1 MNNNNNDNINHFMN
15 NPLFETFSKMLI
27 EEYLMNKGLKST
39 LDEFRKES
47 NNESSPKNGSNDAL
61 NNVITWYELAMK
73 LHLPDI
79 LAVGK
84 KDNSVLENILHA
96 LLRESSIRSRRN
108 IDTTLNKVLNTLPKN
123 TILPYS
129 NNDLYNNDNNDNNGL
144 NNNKSSKSL
153 KLKNDNKDDEDDDT
167 VSVSTKDEKD
177 DLKDTFK
184 KSNNKHLPTYVS
196 NPIIKKTIETLA
208 AEKYSK
214 SGKPSSENWVPE
226 IARMK
231 VIERHIAVAKE
242 TLKDIMIRE
251 ITNERENK
259 RLNVTDL
266 QRARFEEQLGA
277 TKKIQCG
284 SCCQKFLYVNL
295 PLVVTQKAVLDIRRK
310 WSGLTS
316 DNVFGGNDNNES
328 KKDSRLTAIPRC
340 YDEVRVCVFCAQF
353 FKDQNEYRPSYEDI
367 VYSEKKL
374 IKDEYKAKEIQK
386 NDPYLLVKKDRQL
399 EVQVRQM
406 ELDRIDT
413 NEEFGIEE
421 DTQE

>member
-1 MNNNNNDNINHFMN
+1 MNSSNDNANHFMN
-15 NPLFETFSKMLI
+15 NPLFESFSKMLI
-27 EEYLMNKGLKST
+27 EEYLMNKGYKST

-47 NNESSPKNGSNDAL
+47 NDEPLSKNDAL
-61 NNVITWYELAMK
+61 NNLITWYELAMK

-108 IDTTLNKVLNTLPKN
+108 IDTTLSKVLNTPKN
-123 TILPYS
+123 TMLQYT
-129 NNDLYNNDNNDNNGL
+129 NNDLYNNNDSDNNGI
-144 NNNKSSKSL
+144 NNTNKSSKTL
-153 KLKNDNKDDEDDDT
+153 KFKNDCNDDEDEDT
-167 VSVSTKDEKD
+167 VSVSTKDDKD

-184 KSNNKHLPTYVS
+184 KSNNKPTYIT
-196 NPIIKKTIETLA
+196 NPAIKKTIETLA

-214 SGKPSSENWVPE
+214 SSKPSSENWVPE

-242 TLKDIMIRE
+242 TLKDIMVRE

-316 DNVFGGNDNNES
+316 DNVFGGNDSNES
-328 KKDSRLTAIPRC
+328 KKDSRLNAIPRC

-353 FKDQNEYRPSYEDI
+353 FKNQNEYRPSYEDI
-367 VYSEKKL
+367 MYSEKKL
-374 IKDEYKAKEIQK
+374 IKDEVKAKEIQK

-399 EVQVRQM
+399 EVQLRQL
-406 ELDRIDT
+406 ELEKLDI
-413 NEEFGIEE
+413 NEEFGTE
-421 DTQE
+421 DDAQE

>member
-1 MNNNNNDNINHFMN
+1 MNSGNDNANHFMN
-15 NPLFETFSKMLI
+15 NPLFESFSKMLI
-27 EEYLMNKGLKST
+27 EEYLMNKGYKST

-47 NNESSPKNGSNDAL
+47 NDEPLSKNDAL
-61 NNVITWYELAMK
+61 NNLITWYELAMK

-108 IDTTLNKVLNTLPKN
+108 IDTTLSKVLNTPKN
-123 TILPYS
+123 TMLQYT
-129 NNDLYNNDNNDNNGL
+129 NNDLYNNNDSDNNGI
-144 NNNKSSKSL
+144 NNTNKSSKTL
-153 KLKNDNKDDEDDDT
+153 KFKNDCNDDEDEDT
-167 VSVSTKDEKD
+167 VSVSTKDDKD

-184 KSNNKHLPTYVS
+184 KSNNKPTYIT
-196 NPIIKKTIETLA
+196 NPAIKKTIETLA

-214 SGKPSSENWVPE
+214 SSKPSSENWVPE

-242 TLKDIMIRE
+242 TLKDIMVRE

-316 DNVFGGNDNNES
+316 DNVFGGNDSNES
-328 KKDSRLTAIPRC
+328 KKDSRLNAIPRC

-353 FKDQNEYRPSYEDI
+353 FKNQNEYRPSYEDI
-367 VYSEKKL
+367 MYSEKKL
-374 IKDEYKAKEIQK
+374 IKDEVKAKEIQK

-399 EVQVRQM
+399 EVQLRQL
-406 ELDRIDT
+406 ELEKLDI
-413 NEEFGIEE
+413 NEEFGTE
-421 DTQE
+421 DDAQE